1 MHHQDNNNSFWQLHR
16 VTWQKS
22 TITPPRAPDVRG
34 NVLILELNDLEYL
47 LLLLLWFLLVS
58 KACGVGEELCKFLD

>member
-1 MHHQDNNNSFWQLHR
+1 MHHQDNNNFFWQLHR

-22 TITPPRAPDVRG
+22 TITPPTAPDVRV

-58 KACGVGEELCKFLD
+58 KACGVGEELCNFLD